1 MTIVRSTRTTLIWLF
16 VAALFV
22 RALVPVGWMPSS
34 QEGRW
39 VSICSGAGESQVW
52 LDDQGAPHKSGDK
65 MSGDGT
71 CVFAGTAALP
81 GTAETGVSFQ
91 VARYDAAPDA
101 IAAAVTIGRG
111 LAAPPPPQTGPPSF
125 A

>member
-1 MTIVRSTRTTLIWLF
+1 MARTTRTTLIWLF

-22 RALVPVGWMPSS
+22 RALVPAGWMPSS

-39 VSICSGAGESQVW
+39 VSICSGAGESQIW

-65 MSGDGT
+65 MSGDGA

-81 GTAETGVSFQ
+81 TTAQSAVSFQ
-91 VARYDAAPDA
+91 VAEYNTAPNVVAAS
-101 IAAAVTIGRG
+101 VTIGRG